1 MKRTCQQ
8 NKAIHKYLT
17 MLADALNDA
26 GLDIQHT
33 LSKPLDLPWNE
44 HTAKELIWRQVQRAA
59 TGKESTTELDSR
71 EVDEVYRVID
81 RHMAQTHGISVPF
94 PSDEDR
100 AA

>member
-1 MKRTCQQ
+1 MKRTGQQ
-8 NKAIHKYLT
+8 NKAIHKYLS
-17 MLADALNDA
+17 MLAEALNDA

-33 LSKPLDLPWNE
+33 LSKPLELPWNE
-44 HTAKELIWRQVQRAA
+44 HTAKELIWRQVQLAA

-94 PSDEDR
+94 PSEDK